1 MLIEKTMTIKQLS
14 IFIENQSGTLINVLD
29 VLKQAGIQ
37 IVASTI
43 ADTAEYGIYRMICN
57 EPNRAYEA
65 LRTAGIAVALSDVFA
80 IALDNTPGRAADA
93 IRAFSDAHISIAY
106 LYSFLLKDNG
116 IDPEATFRDQFISS
130 DLKMMKPAPEFYN
143 YVIQRIGQPPQE
155 ILFIDDNKANVDGA
169 RAVGLDARLYNPGT
183 DLGLLLSDC

>member
-1 MLIEKTMTIKQLS
+1 MTIKQLS
-14 IFIENQSGTLINVLD
+14 IFIENQSGTLIKVLD

-106 LYSFLLKDNG
+106 LYSFTHKGKGILIFRTDNMDEAREVITKNNLKYICGKD
-116 IDPEATFRDQFISS
+116 IS
-130 DLKMMKPAPEFYN
+130 E
-143 YVIQRIGQPPQE
+143 
-155 ILFIDDNKANVDGA
+155 LF
-169 RAVGLDARLYNPGT
+169 
-183 DLGLLLSDC
+183 